1 MPFLVIN
8 LVVFFAVF
16 TQSVVGFGMTLVAMP
31 LLGAFYEL
39 KLISPLIAVVGI
51 VAKALLL
58 VKYHSAFEFKTMWR
72 FTLASLIFVPVG
84 VYALETLDD
93 EIAMSILGGIVLV
106 YAIYSL
112 FGSTVLRFAHNF
124 WAYLFGAIA
133 GLLGGAFNASGL
145 PVVVYAS
152 SRPWGPIKFK
162 SNLQG
167 YALVNGLFITINHYL
182 SGNMTG
188 EVWQIFLYSIPAIII
203 GVIAGVSLDKFI
215 NPEVFRKAVLYLLI
229 VLGLRLL
236 IV

>member
-1 MPFLVIN
+1 
-8 LVVFFAVF
+8 
-16 TQSVVGFGMTLVAMP
+16 MP
-31 LLGAFYEL
+31 LLGVFYEL

-51 VAKALLL
+51 LAKALLL

-84 VYALETLDD
+84 VYALERLDD

-112 FGSTVLRFAHNF
+112 FSSTVLRLAHNF

-133 GLLGGAFNASGL
+133 GLLGGAFNASGP

-152 SRPWGPIKFK
+152 SRPWNPVQFK

-167 YALVNGLFITINHYL
+167 YALVNGLFISLNHYL

-188 EVWQIFLYSIPAIII
+188 EVWQTFLYSIPAIII
-203 GVIAGVSLDKFI
+203 GVLAGVSLDKFI
-215 NPEVFRKAVLYLLI
+215 KPEVFRKVVLYLLI
-229 VLGLRLL
+229 VLGLRLI

>member
-1 MPFLVIN
+1 MAERFPFNYPIPFLSGNMWFMSILVIN
-8 LVVFFAVF
+8 LVIFFAIF

-31 LLGAFYEL
+31 LLGIFYDL

-51 VAKALLL
+51 LAKALLL

-112 FGSTVLRFAHNF
+112 FSSIVLRLAHNF
-124 WAYLFGAIA
+124 WVYLFGAIA
-133 GLLGGAFNASGL
+133 GILGGAFNASGP

-152 SRPWGPIKFK
+152 SRPWGPIEFK

-167 YALVNGLFITINHYL
+167 YALVNGLFISLNHYF
-182 SGNMTG
+182 SGNLTG
-188 EVWQIFLYSIPAIII
+188 KCGRHFYIRSQ
-203 GVIAGVSLDKFI
+203 
-215 NPEVFRKAVLYLLI
+215 R
-229 VLGLRLL
+229 
-236 IV
+236 